1 MKITLRKR
9 KLKNGRIRLYLDIY
23 KGYTKS
29 EDGKIHAIRDYE
41 HLDLYLYEKA
51 DDFSKKQQ
59 NKEMLQ
65 LANSIKSKRELE
77 IQSGKYGFHSKVKSK
92 ANFIEYFNTLTENRL
107 KSKGNYGNWK
117 STLKHLTG
125 YTSGKVRFNEIDEQF
140 CKNFKNYLVNKPLKK
155 NGDFLST
162 SSISSYFNKFRASLK
177 QAVKDRIISSN
188 PSTDIKLPKIIQKDR
203 KYLTLEEIQ
212 RLDKAE
218 CRYPVLKRA
227 FLFSCLTGLRFGDVE
242 KLCWKQIQELE
253 NGLKIHH
260 HQEKTKSLEYLDI
273 NHQAI
278 EYMGKRRGEEDL
290 VFEGL
295 KYSDYFN
302 VALLQ
307 WVLRAGITKHITYHC
322 SRHTYATL
330 LLTYDV
336 DLLTVSKLLGHK
348 DIKATQIYGKV
359 IDKKKREAVNKL
371 PQIKI

>member
-1 MKITLRKR
+1 MKIHLRER

-23 KGYTKS
+23 KGYTKTK
-29 EDGKIHAIRDYE
+29 EGKNKVIRDYE
-41 HLDLYLYEKA
+41 YLDLYLYEKSN
-51 DDFSKKQQ
+51 DFTKKQH
-59 NKEMLQ
+59 NKYMFQ
-65 LANSIKSKRELE
+65 LGNSIKAQRELD
-77 IQSGKYGFHSKVKSK
+77 IQHGKYGFNSKLKSK
-92 ANFIEYFNTLTENRL
+92 ANFIEYFNKLAEDRF

-125 YTSGKVRFNEIDEQF
+125 YTSGKVRFSEIDEQF
-140 CKNFKNYLVNKPLKK
+140 CEKFKNYLITKPLKK
-155 NGDFLST
+155 NGEHLSA

-177 QAVKDRIISSN
+177 QAVKDRIISFN
-188 PSTDIKLPKIIQKDR
+188 PSTDIKLPKIIEKDR
-203 KYLTLEEIQ
+203 QYLTLEELQ
-212 RLDKAE
+212 SLYKTE
-218 CRYPVLKRA
+218 CRYPILKRA
-227 FLFSCLTGLRFGDVE
+227 FLFSCLTGLRFGDV
-242 KLCWKQIQELE
+242 KNLYWKQIQSFKD
-253 NGLKIHH
+253 GIKIHH

-278 EYMGKRRGEEDL
+278 EFLGNKKNDEDL

-330 LLTYDV
+330 LITYDV

-348 DIKATQIYGKV
+348 NIKTTQIYGKI